1 MFNTNLYLFLKY
13 IRIELAP
20 KIHQLES
27 IYNKYKFE
35 SPLNFIMV
43 KSDFKRFYESFV
55 EAKLSLFY
63 SLEMHKDSM
72 FALRTEQPKIVVSA
86 EGSDR

>member
-1 MFNTNLYLFLKY
+1 
-13 IRIELAP
+13 
-20 KIHQLES
+20 
-27 IYNKYKFE
+27 
-35 SPLNFIMV
+35 MV